1 MGAPRIVAVGSGAA
15 PMLLGGG
22 SGSRVFIGEARTL
35 GVVGSVVDFALSVS
49 SVVASFIDLWMAALL
64 SVVGLAGSLLVYLGV
79 SKLSRAANDERMRVY
94 YLIYFILIAIATLI
108 PVPLIPV
115 VGELPRL
122 FMSPPR
128 VAAPMLAAIILI
140 HVIDSVLTAIGT
152 WYLKNCYD
160 AVKTHVKV
168 EMFGVAGLLYFIGG
182 VLTII
187 VVGAL
192 IMIIA
197 AIIEIIAWASTP
209 EYIEAG
215 AGAAL
220 QPRLV

>member
-1 MGAPRIVAVGSGAA
+1 MGAPRIAA
-15 PMLLGGG
+15 
-22 SGSRVFIGEARTL
+22 SGSSVASMPLSGGPVGRVFIGEARTL

-49 SVVASFIDLWMAALL
+49 SVVAGFIDLWMAALL
-64 SVVGLAGSLLVYLGV
+64 SVVGLVGSLLVYLGV
-79 SKLSRAANDERMRVY
+79 SKLSRAVNDEKMRVY
-94 YLIYFILIAIATLI
+94 YLIYFILTAIATVISI
-108 PVPLIPV
+108 PLAPV

-122 FMSPPR
+122 FMSPPS
-128 VAAPMLAAIILI
+128 VAAQMLTAIILI

-152 WYLKNCYD
+152 WYLKKCYD
-160 AVKTHVKV
+160 AVKTYVKV

-197 AIIEIIAWASTP
+197 MIIP
-209 EYIEAG
+209 EYIETG
-215 AGAAL
+215 VGP
-220 QPRLV
+220 QPRLA